1 VTSVVSG
8 CGRSLHCM
16 FYLQNWCR
24 NSLDV
29 ILFSLGFGAVLLCSS
44 VGRSGRGCG
53 VVELRGCSGESC
65 VVYPRS
71 TQVKLRGD
79 LLSWVASVMYPS
91 VGVFLYYGLE
101 DDVLFNCKSVVY
113 LILEFRFAK
122 NIKIFYCVH

>member
-1 VTSVVSG
+1 MV
-8 CGRSLHCM
+8 
-16 FYLQNWCR
+16 
-24 NSLDV
+24 D
-29 ILFSLGFGAVLLCSS
+29 
-44 VGRSGRGCG
+44 
-53 VVELRGCSGESC
+53 LRGCSRESC
-65 VVYPRS
+65 VVYPHS

-79 LLSWVASVMYPS
+79 LLLWVASVMYPS

>member
-1 VTSVVSG
+1 MYPFGGRWGCENKGGAGIKLQHEYVSSLAWW
-8 CGRSLHCM
+8 CGGSLC
-16 FYLQNWCR
+16 C
-24 NSLDV
+24 
-29 ILFSLGFGAVLLCSS
+29 
-44 VGRSGRGCG
+44 
-53 VVELRGCSGESC
+53 
-65 VVYPRS
+65 S

-113 LILEFRFAK
+113 LILQLRFVK